1 MKCFIRV
8 VVVFYISL
16 FLFLTSRCILF
27 LQAQTNSA
35 NLEKK
40 QKKFDQQINEWKI
53 RCDELQ
59 TEVDNAQKE
68 ARNYSTEVSQQA
80 FSLYLP

>member
-1 MKCFIRV
+1 MFEMD
-8 VVVFYISL
+8 FTS
-16 FLFLTSRCILF
+16 FLS
-27 LQAQTNSA
+27 QVQTNCA

-59 TEVDNAQKE
+59 ADVDNAQKE
-68 ARNYSTEVSQQA
+68 ARNYSTEVGHHIV
-80 FSLYLP
+80 SLQGALSCYVGPL

>member
-1 MKCFIRV
+1 MQRLEMEFT
-8 VVVFYISL
+8 F
-16 FLFLTSRCILF
+16 FL
-27 LQAQTNSA
+27 LQAQTNCA

-59 TEVDNAQKE
+59 ADVDNAQKE
-68 ARNYSTEVSQQA
+68 ARNYSTEVGHHIV
-80 FSLYLP
+80 SLQRALSCYVGPL

>member
-1 MKCFIRV
+1 MKN
-8 VVVFYISL
+8 STQH
-16 FLFLTSRCILF
+16 LFLT
-27 LQAQTNSA
+27 AQTNSA

-59 TEVDNAQKE
+59 TEVDSAQKE
-68 ARNYSTEVSQQA
+68 ARNYSTEVSRIVLGYRIKKHQ
-80 FSLYLP
+80 